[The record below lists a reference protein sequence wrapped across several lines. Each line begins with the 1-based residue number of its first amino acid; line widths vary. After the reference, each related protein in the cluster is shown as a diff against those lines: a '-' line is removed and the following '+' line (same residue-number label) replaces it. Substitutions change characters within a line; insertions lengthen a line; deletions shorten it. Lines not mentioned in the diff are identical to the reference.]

1 MKFFFS
7 IKTKMILAITALMA
21 VIFLMI
27 AFLFINEKK
36 IELADDIYM
45 GVKTFAELTAPA
57 IADNVELYLNE
68 EGFVNFNKEIKKI
81 FEQNKDVEWVK
92 VVSYGGEIVYD
103 SEVDVEKKYEEGD
116 EGLARMVN
124 FENEMYGGCGVVC
137 EVQLKSEL
145 PSFSLLCDDEVSEGG
160 SCGII
165 FLKENDFV
173 RDLEGKL
180 DYNPKKGFKITSF
193 VQPASDKYS
202 VVYGVTYANMEERIA
217 DMVTRIIATAILGL
231 VMGIILAFFMSTKV
245 TKPVR
250 KLVDGASEI
259 AKGNFKYH
267 VEIKSRDELGYLGE
281 SFNKMAD
288 DLGASLEARLYKERV
303 GHELELAKKIQQ
315 EIIPAKLPSVSGLDV
330 SASVDPATE
339 VGGDIYDVIPVSGS
353 ETVMYLGDVTG
364 HGVPSCIVS
373 AIASSLLFSY
383 SGLLDLKEIL
393 KNVNSV
399 LKKKMMTTMFMTLGI
414 VKWNSESGRLSYVNA
429 GHEPLMVCKAGGS
442 AGAGGGISMID
453 SGKGIALGMVPDI
466 SEKLNEVSVEFGVGD
481 VAVLFS
487 DGIVEAWKND
497 KESYGVERLK
507 EIVKKS
513 SGLSADEIRKA
524 ILEDV
529 RIFTAGFE
537 QKDDVT
543 VMVVRRG

>member
-1 MKFFFS
+1 MICKSMKFFFS

-45 GVKTFAELTAPA
+45 GVKTFAELTAPS

-103 SEVDVEKKYEEGD
+103 SEVDVEKKYGGEK
-116 EGLARMVN
+116 RMIN
-124 FENEMYGGCGVVC
+124 FKGEMYGGCDVVC

-145 PSFSLLCDDEVSEGG
+145 PSFSTCGDGISEGG

-173 RDLEGKL
+173 RDPEGKL
-180 DYNPKKGFKITSF
+180 DSNLEIGFKITSF

-202 VVYGVTYANMEERIA
+202 VVYGVTYANMDERIA
-217 DMVTRIIATAILGL
+217 DMVTRIVATAILGL
-231 VMGIILAFFMSTKV
+231 AMGILLAFFMSTKV

-373 AIASSLLFSY
+373 AIASSLMFSY

-393 KNVNSV
+393 RNVNAV
-399 LKKKMMTTMFMTLGI
+399 LKKKMMTTMFMTLGV
-414 VKWNSESGRLSYVNA
+414 VKWNSEKNLLSYVNA
-429 GHEPLMVCKAGGS
+429 GHEPLMVCKAGS
-442 AGAGGGISMID
+442 GAGGEISMID
-453 SGKGIALGMVPDI
+453 SGKGIAMGMVPDI

-487 DGIVEAWKND
+487 DGIVEAWRND
-497 KESYGVERLK
+497 KESYGIERLK
-507 EIVKKS
+507 EVVKKS
-513 SGLSADEIRKA
+513 CGLSADEIRKA
-524 ILEDV
+524 ILDDV

-543 VMVVRRG
+543 LVVIKRN

>member
-7 IKTKMILAITALMA
+7 IKTKMMLAITALMA

-45 GVKTFAELTAPA
+45 GVKTFAELTAPS

-81 FEQNKDVEWVK
+81 FEQNKDVEWLK

-103 SEVDVEKKYEEGD
+103 SEVDVEKKYEEGE
-116 EGLARMVN
+116 EGLTRIIN
-124 FENEMYGGCGVVC
+124 FEGEMYGGCDVVC

-145 PSFSLLCDDEVSEGG
+145 SSFSICDDGISEGG

-173 RDLEGKL
+173 RDPEGKL

-202 VVYGVTYANMEERIA
+202 VVYGVTYANMDERIA

-231 VMGIILAFFMSTKV
+231 ALGILLAFFMSTKV

-267 VEIKSRDELGYLGE
+267 VDIKSRDELGFLGE

-315 EIIPAKLPSVSGLDV
+315 EIIPAKLPSVAGLDI

-393 KNVNSV
+393 KNVNVV

-414 VKWNSESGRLSYVNA
+414 VKWNSEKGVLSYVNA
-429 GHEPLMVCKAGGS
+429 GHEPLMVCTGGE
-442 AGAGGGISMID
+442 ISMID
-453 SGKGIALGMVPDI
+453 SGKGIAMGMIPDI
-466 SEKLNEVSVEFGVGD
+466 SGKLNEISVEFGVGD

-487 DGIVEAWKND
+487 DGIVEAWRSD
-497 KESYGVERLK
+497 KELYGVERLK

-513 SGLSADEIRKA
+513 CSLSADQIRKA
-524 ILEDV
+524 ILDDV
-529 RIFTAGFE
+529 RIFTAGYE
-537 QKDDVT
+537 QKDDMT
-543 VMVVRRG
+543 VMVAKRG